1 MTKRLFDFF
10 VSFFL
15 LLICLPLFLVLSL
28 LVLIDS
34 PGGIFF
40 LHTRMGMHG
49 KPFRLIKFRTMRKDS
64 AKGMP
69 ITTRNDSRITGVGK
83 WLRKYK
89 LDELPQLL
97 NVLLGEMSLVGPRP
111 EVPDYAAFYTG
122 KYQKVLQVKP
132 GITDEA
138 SLVFIDE
145 NELLTGDRPEE
156 IYTSKIL
163 PAKLD
168 LALQYVEK
176 QNLLRD
182 IHILWR
188 TAKKSFF
195 R

>member
-10 VSFFL
+10 FSLFL
-15 LLICLPLFLVLSL
+15 LLLFFPLFVLLSL
-28 LVLIDS
+28 IIVIDS

-40 LHTRMGMHG
+40 LHTRMGLHG
-49 KPFRLIKFRTMRKDS
+49 KPFRLFKFRTMRKDA

-69 ITTRNDSRITGVGK
+69 ITTHNDNRITRVGK

-122 KYQKVLQVKP
+122 KYEKVLQVKP

-138 SLVFIDE
+138 SLLFIDE
-145 NELLTGDRPEE
+145 NELLKGDDPEE
-156 IYTSKIL
+156 IYKTRIL
-163 PAKLD
+163 PAKLE
-168 LALQYVEK
+168 LALQYTEK
-176 QNLLRD
+176 QNLFLD
-182 IHILWR
+182 FQILWR